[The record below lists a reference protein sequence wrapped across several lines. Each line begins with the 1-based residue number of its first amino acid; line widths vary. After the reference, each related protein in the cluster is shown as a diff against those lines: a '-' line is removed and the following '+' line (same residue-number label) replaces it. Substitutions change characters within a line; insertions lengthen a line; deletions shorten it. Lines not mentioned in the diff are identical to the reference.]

1 MALTAS
7 SPWTSFKPTGLYGVG
22 MRLGFIGLGRMGS
35 GMASRL
41 LDNRG
46 FLCVYNRNPLAAKVL
61 LAKGAEA
68 VLEPSGLAD
77 CEVVFTM
84 LADDQAV
91 RETVLASRTLL
102 DSLKPGAVHVSCSTI
117 SVSLAAELAERHA
130 AHGQEFLSMPV
141 FGRPDAAAAGR
152 LFLVAGGDPAVVER
166 LRPLFGLVGQD
177 LWWVGRAP
185 EMANLVK
192 LSGNFLMAATIEAMG
207 EAMALVEKGG
217 VDRHA
222 YLDFLTRSL
231 FTAPIHHNYGKLLAD
246 RAVRPA
252 GFAAP
257 LGQKDMGLVQ
267 QAAEMLSVPM
277 PFSGILR
284 ERFLALAA
292 RGMSDVDWA
301 AIGLEAAREAAVAGV

>member
-1 MALTAS
+1 ME
-7 SPWTSFKPTGLYGVG
+7 VG
-22 MRLGFIGLGRMGS
+22 MRLGFMGLGRMGS

-41 LDNRG
+41 LEG
-46 FLCVYNRNPLAAKVL
+46 HGTLGVYNRNPLAAGML
-61 LAKGAEA
+61 LEKGAEA
-68 VLEPSGLAD
+68 VPEPAALGD
-77 CEVVFTM
+77 YDVVFTM
-84 LADDQAV
+84 LADDRAV
-91 RETVLASRTLL
+91 RETILASGTLL

-130 AHGQEFLSMPV
+130 DHGQVFLSLPV

-152 LFLVAGGDPAVVER
+152 LFLVAGGDHAAVER
-166 LRPLFGLVGQD
+166 LESLFRLIGQD

-192 LSGNFLMAATIEAMG
+192 LSGNFLIAATIEAMG

-222 YLDFLTRSL
+222 YLDFLTRTL
-231 FTAPIHHNYGKLLAD
+231 FTAPVHHNYGKLLAD

-257 LGQKDMGLVQ
+257 LGQKDLGLVQ
-267 QAAEMLSVPM
+267 QAAETLSVPM
-277 PFSGILR
+277 PFAGILR

-292 RGMSDVDWA
+292 RGDKDIDWA
-301 AIGLEAAREAAVAGV
+301 AIGLEAARQAAVAGI